1 MTYFK
6 WQSVDSFKAW
16 HASVAAGLGI
26 PHPNENM
33 ATGEVD
39 EAAQWT
45 TAYTV
50 AKVVA
55 ADDVRASVED
65 AIAESYPVGLGV
77 PSEMPP
83 EPDPFALSQ
92 I

>member
-1 MTYFK
+1 MTYYK
-6 WQSVDSFKAW
+6 WDSSASFELWHESVKT
-16 HASVAAGLGI
+16 GLGI
-26 PHPNENM
+26 PHPNENV

-39 EAAQWT
+39 VSAQWT

-55 ADDVRASVED
+55 AGDVRASVED
-65 AIAESYPVGLGV
+65 WVAQAFPLGLGV

-83 EPDPFALSQ
+83 EPDPFASP
-92 I
+92 